1 MQVLTAAH
9 HPSPQVRAMP
19 VLGIKA
25 SADELSQ
32 LFDMFDQDGD
42 TFITFRE
49 FNRIMRK
56 VSEAEAK
63 GETLESPSWRP
74 RLPPVAVVDL
84 KTLRRD
90 VKTEYRLRGLDHT
103 ELDGQVTPLLSR
115 PSPS

>member
-1 MQVLTAAH
+1 
-9 HPSPQVRAMP
+9 MP

-42 TFITFRE
+42 TFITYRE

-103 ELDGQVTPLLSR
+103 ELDGLDTPQSLMR
-115 PSPS
+115 PQQAAAAAAAPTTGKK

>member
-1 MQVLTAAH
+1 
-9 HPSPQVRAMP
+9 MP

-115 PSPS
+115 SSPS